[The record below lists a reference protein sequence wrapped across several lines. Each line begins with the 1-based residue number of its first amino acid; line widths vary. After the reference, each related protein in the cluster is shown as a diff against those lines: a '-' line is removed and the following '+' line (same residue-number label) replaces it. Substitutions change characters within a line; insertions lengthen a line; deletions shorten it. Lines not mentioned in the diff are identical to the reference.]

1 MKFQKWHI
9 APPHPEAAA
18 RLTAAGY
25 PCLVSAVL
33 ASRGIATEEEAA
45 AFLEQEQRL
54 TYSPFLMADMDK
66 AAARVQQA
74 LADGEK
80 IAVFGDYDVDGIT
93 ATCILVDY
101 LQSRGADVL
110 HYIPRRIEDGYG
122 LSCDAI
128 EGLYRKGARLL
139 ITVDCGITGVEEV
152 DFANS
157 LGMDVVITDHH
168 ECKETLP
175 RAAAVVDPHRPDC
188 PYPFKHLAGCGV
200 ALKLALALGGPDR
213 EEALFSRYCTL
224 AAIGTVA
231 DVMQMSGEN
240 RTIVSRGLAAIEH
253 SDFIGLH
260 ALLKEAGLAGRE
272 ITSVQIGFVLAPR
285 INAAGRMGAADKAAE
300 LLLCSDPAEA
310 ERMARDLCAL
320 NRERQNVEQ
329 TIYSQAEEM
338 IARLPDR
345 DRSALVLESS
355 RWHQG
360 VVGIVAS
367 RLSEKYSRPSFMIH
381 LNGATGKGSCR
392 SWGGFNL
399 FAALESCKDLL
410 LGFGGHELAAGFTI
424 EEGNIPAFR
433 QRMNDYARSFRGGEA
448 PVSVLD
454 VDVAITHPSAVTLE
468 ELEALSALEPYG
480 SGNARPVFC
489 LLGAT
494 LLRTQNVGQN
504 RHLKLRLG
512 KGSAQFDGIFFS
524 TVAED
529 CGCKAGDRVD
539 AAFYLQINEFR
550 GSRTVQLQM
559 VDLRPSLWASGREQ
573 ESLDLTARCTM
584 HQPIPA
590 RDARRLLPT
599 RDQFAAA
606 WRFLERT
613 VPEDGLTAGWLPLL
627 RALAAELGRAEPFPR
642 AALCLAVFAE
652 RGLLTMERQEDDVTI
667 RLHRGQKVVLGQ
679 SPHLLWLH
687 ENIEKGGV
695 GQ

>member
-1 MKFQKWHI
+1 MKFQKWRI
-9 APPHPEAAA
+9 AEPHPEAAA

-33 ASRGIATEEEAA
+33 ASRGIATAEEAA
-45 AFLEQEQRL
+45 AFLEHEQRL

-66 AAARVQQA
+66 AVERVQRA
-74 LADGEK
+74 LADHER

-122 LSCDAI
+122 LSVDAI
-128 EGLYRKGARLL
+128 EGLYRKGTRLL

-157 LGMDVVITDHH
+157 LGMDVVVTDHH

-175 RAAAVVDPHRPDC
+175 RAVAVVDPHRPDC
-188 PYPFKHLAGCGV
+188 GYPFKHLAGCGV

-300 LLLCSDPAEA
+300 LLLCTDPAEA
-310 ERMARDLCAL
+310 ERMARELCAL

-381 LNGATGKGSCR
+381 LNGDTGKGSCR

-399 FAALESCKDLL
+399 FAALENCKDLL

-424 EEGNIPAFR
+424 EEANIPAFR
-433 QRMNDYARSFRGGEA
+433 ERMNDYARSFQGGAA

-529 CGCKAGDRVD
+529 CGCRPGDRVD
-539 AAFYLQINEFR
+539 AAFYLQVNEFR

-559 VDLRPSLWASGREQ
+559 VDLRPSLRPSGREQ
-573 ESLDLTARCTM
+573 ESLALAEQCAAR
-584 HQPIPA
+584 QPISA

-599 RDQFAAA
+599 REQFAAA
-606 WRFLERT
+606 WHFLERT
-613 VPEDGLTAGWLPLL
+613 VPEGGLTTGYLPLL
-627 RALAAELGRAEPFPR
+627 RTLAAELGKAEPFPR

-652 RGLLTMERQEDDVTI
+652 RGLLTLERQGDDVTLH
-667 RLHRGQKVVLGQ
+667 LHRGRKVVLGQ

>member
-1 MKFQKWHI
+1 MKFQKWRI
-9 APPHPEAAA
+9 AEPHPEAAA

-33 ASRGIATEEEAA
+33 ASRGIATAEEAA
-45 AFLEQEQRL
+45 AFLEHEQRL

-66 AAARVQQA
+66 AVERVQRA
-74 LADGEK
+74 LADHER

-122 LSCDAI
+122 LSVDAI
-128 EGLYRKGARLL
+128 EGLYRKGTRLL

-157 LGMDVVITDHH
+157 LGIDVVVTDHH

-175 RAAAVVDPHRPDC
+175 RAVAVVDPHRPDC
-188 PYPFKHLAGCGV
+188 GYPFKHLAGCGV

-300 LLLCSDPAEA
+300 LLLCTDPAEA
-310 ERMARDLCAL
+310 ERMARELCAL

-381 LNGATGKGSCR
+381 LNGDTGKGSCR

-424 EEGNIPAFR
+424 EEANIPAFR
-433 QRMNDYARSFRGGEA
+433 ERMNDYARSFRGGAA

-529 CGCKAGDRVD
+529 CGCRPGDRVD
-539 AAFYLQINEFR
+539 AAFYLQVNEFR

-559 VDLRPSLWASGREQ
+559 VDLRPSLRPSGREQ
-573 ESLDLTARCTM
+573 ESLALAEQCAAR
-584 HQPIPA
+584 QPISA

-599 RDQFAAA
+599 REQFAAA

-613 VPEDGLTAGWLPLL
+613 VPEGGLTTGYLPLL
-627 RALAAELGRAEPFPR
+627 RTLAAELGKAEPFPR

-652 RGLLTMERQEDDVTI
+652 RGLLTLERQGDDVTLH
-667 RLHRGQKVVLGQ
+667 LHRGRKVVLGQ

>member
-1 MKFQKWHI
+1 MKFQKWRI
-9 APPHPEAAA
+9 AEPHPEAAA

-33 ASRGIATEEEAA
+33 ASRGIATAEEAA
-45 AFLEQEQRL
+45 AFLEHEQRL
-54 TYSPFLMADMDK
+54 TYSPFLMADMNK
-66 AAARVQQA
+66 AVERVQRA
-74 LADGEK
+74 LADHER

-122 LSCDAI
+122 LSVDAI
-128 EGLYRKGARLL
+128 EGLYRKGTRLL

-157 LGMDVVITDHH
+157 LGMDVVVTDHH

-175 RAAAVVDPHRPDC
+175 RAVAVVDPHRPDC
-188 PYPFKHLAGCGV
+188 GYPFKHLAGCGV

-300 LLLCSDPAEA
+300 LLLCTDPAEA
-310 ERMARDLCAL
+310 ERMARELCAL

-381 LNGATGKGSCR
+381 LNGDTGKGSCR

-399 FAALESCKDLL
+399 FAALENCKDLL

-424 EEGNIPAFR
+424 EEANIPAFR
-433 QRMNDYARSFRGGEA
+433 ERMNDYARNFQGGAA

-529 CGCKAGDRVD
+529 CGCRPGDRVD
-539 AAFYLQINEFR
+539 AAFYLQVNEFR

-559 VDLRPSLWASGREQ
+559 VDLRPSLRPSGREQ
-573 ESLDLTARCTM
+573 ESLALAEQCAAR
-584 HQPIPA
+584 QPISA

-599 RDQFAAA
+599 REQFAAA

-613 VPEDGLTAGWLPLL
+613 VPEGGLTTGYLPLL
-627 RALAAELGRAEPFPR
+627 RTLAAELGKAEPFPR

-652 RGLLTMERQEDDVTI
+652 RGLLTLERQGDDVTI
-667 RLHRGQKVVLGQ
+667 HLHRGRKVVLGQ